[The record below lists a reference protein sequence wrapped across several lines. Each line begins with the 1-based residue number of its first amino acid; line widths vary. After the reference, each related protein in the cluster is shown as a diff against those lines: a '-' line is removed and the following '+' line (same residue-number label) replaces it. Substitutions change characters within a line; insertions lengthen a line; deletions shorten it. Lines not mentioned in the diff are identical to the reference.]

1 MIKHFIIIIVI
12 MFIILFP
19 ICLYDE
25 WTYEDRAIR
34 EGLKT
39 RGSGI
44 IVKKL
49 KTKNDLKVY
58 VEKDN
63 RTYVSYTDYDTFRK
77 VKKGQ
82 LVDIILYE
90 YEYKYVLKI
99 ILV

>member
-1 MIKHFIIIIVI
+1 MIKYLIILTVL

-25 WTYEDRAIR
+25 WTYEERAVR
-34 EGLKT
+34 KGLKT
-39 RGSGI
+39 RGSGV

-49 KTKNDLKVY
+49 KTKHDLKVY

-63 RTYVSYTDYDTFRK
+63 RTYVSYTDYDTFKK

-90 YEYKYVLKI
+90 YDYKYVMKI
-99 ILV
+99 ILM